1 VRWPSVEVEPVS
13 EIGAPKSS
21 VLLVVVLLLPPP
33 PQAVSTK
40 GSINTNRVK
49 AGRTLR
55 DTLCLDAEGIERRDD
70 KNVLG

>member
-1 VRWPSVEVEPVS
+1 VRWPSVEVAPVN
-13 EIGAPKSS
+13 EIGAPNSS

-40 GSINTNRVK
+40 VSINANRVK

-55 DTLCLDAEGIERRDD
+55 ANLCLDAEGIGKRDD